1 VTEPSPFVQQ
11 AVADTVATQPSG
23 VIEHQPARLEAEA
36 SPVTIEY
43 QGQTYAMP
51 PSLDDADGDVVD
63 AIDDQKISYA
73 LRALLGDAQWK
84 RFKKTKPKARDY
96 DGLFDV
102 YAKRIGLESTG
113 E

>member
-1 VTEPSPFVQQ
+1 VQQ
-11 AVADTVATQPSG
+11 AVADTVAAQQPGQNATSYG
-23 VIEHQPARLEAEA
+23 PARLEAEA

-73 LRALLGDAQWK
+73 LRALLGDSQWK